1 MCDSGLEIKF
11 DEYHESAGGFFIIIG
26 LNGLNGF

>member
-1 MCDSGLEIKF
+1 MVF
-11 DEYHESAGGFFIIIG
+11 NVFHESAGGFFIIIG

>member
-1 MCDSGLEIKF
+1 MYFLILFCY
-11 DEYHESAGGFFIIIG
+11 YHESAGGFFIVIG